1 MVKLIKKS
9 KLTGQPPETLLYEG
23 KARSEH
29 IRITVFDYDENN
41 LIEKEMRQ
49 VEECIPFKDKPTVT
63 WINVDGVHRIDIL
76 EKLTSCYNIH
86 HLVLEDILNI
96 NQRPK
101 VEDFGDYVYIAAKML
116 TLDEAGDDVAE
127 EQVSMILGRNFLIS
141 FQEEKQGDVFDN
153 IRLRLRAGKG
163 RIRRMGADY
172 LTYALLDAMVD
183 SYFAILERLGEK
195 IEALEETMVVRPDP
209 DVLHALNK
217 LKRMLI
223 FLRKSVWPLREVV
236 HGLTQFESSLV
247 SDNAAVYYRDIYDHV
262 IQVVDTIEAFR
273 DTVSGMLDIYL
284 SSLSY
289 RLNEVMKVLT
299 VIATIFMP
307 LTFIA
312 GIYGMNFN
320 TLASRFNM
328 PELGWKFGYFFVLGI
343 MAAVAAVMI
352 AYFKKRKWF

>member
-1 MVKLIKKS
+1 MTKLIRKS

-23 KARSEH
+23 KSRREDV
-29 IRITVFDYDENN
+29 RITIFDYDEKNV
-41 LIEKEMRQ
+41 IEKEVHDIQ
-49 VEECIPFKDKPTVT
+49 ECVSFRDKQTVI
-63 WINVDGVHRIDIL
+63 WINVDGIHRVDIL

-101 VEDFGDYVYIAAKML
+101 IEDFGDYVYIAAKML
-116 TLDEAGDDVAE
+116 TMDGAKDDVVD
-127 EQVSMILGRNFLIS
+127 EQVSIILGKNFLIS
-141 FQEEKQGDVFDN
+141 FQEERLGDVFDG
-153 IRLRLRAGKG
+153 IRQRIRSGKG
-163 RIRRMGADY
+163 RIRRMGPDY
-172 LTYALLDAMVD
+172 LAYALLDAIVD
-183 SYFAILERLGEK
+183 SYFMILEKTGES
-195 IEALEETMVVRPDP
+195 IEALEETMVAKPDP
-209 DVLHALNK
+209 SVLQTVNK
-217 LKRMLI
+217 LKRRLI

-236 HGLTQFESSLV
+236 HGLTQTESALL

-299 VIATIFMP
+299 IIATIFMP

-320 TLASRFNM
+320 WQASSFNM
-328 PELGWKFGYFFVLGI
+328 PELNWKFGYFFALGV
-343 MAAVAAVMI
+343 MATAACSMI
-352 AYFKKRKWF
+352 LYFKRKKWF